1 VPDEARWRAYA
12 RSGHDPQI
20 SHLDGSLLRPTA
32 PDGGTNPSH
41 GIERRESSEGWSMA
55 NLPQYFDH

>member
-1 VPDEARWRAYA
+1 MP
-12 RSGHDPQI
+12 GDPQI